1 MKSSEP
7 LVFTLSRIENLMHQV
22 SFDPVRMNGKIITN
36 TSLVDKR
43 YLNEALSV
51 FYDVIQ
57 SGLSVSPLITLVEEK
72 ELIKIRTACSL
83 TISGV
88 LLKSGI
94 PVRPKGG
101 GLIEV
106 IEREPVRFTDML
118 MYWATTIDPIDVL
131 TAQEL
136 TDITGMM
143 RTGNGRIL
151 GNLQEAPMLARERIE
166 EVLERLTSAEFT
178 GVLELS
184 EPNMNV
190 LGVSVERDHMGI
202 ALVGGTNLVAA
213 ARECGINILHES
225 ISGLTDIREMKHI
238 EELI

>member
-1 MKSSEP
+1 VKSSEP

-22 SFDPVRMNGKIITN
+22 SFDPVRMKGKIITN

-72 ELIKIRTACSL
+72 EMIKIRTACSL

-151 GNLQEAPMLARERIE
+151 GNLQEAPMLAREKIE

-213 ARECGINILHES
+213 AQECGINITHES
-225 ISGLTDIREMKHI
+225 ISGLTDIVEMKHI

>member
-1 MKSSEP
+1 
-7 LVFTLSRIENLMHQV
+7 
-22 SFDPVRMNGKIITN
+22 
-36 TSLVDKR
+36 
-43 YLNEALSV
+43 
-51 FYDVIQ
+51 
-57 SGLSVSPLITLVEEK
+57 
-72 ELIKIRTACSL
+72 
-83 TISGV
+83 
-88 LLKSGI
+88 
-94 PVRPKGG
+94 
-101 GLIEV
+101 
-106 IEREPVRFTDML
+106 TDML

-151 GNLQEAPMLARERIE
+151 GNLQEAPMLAREKIE

-213 ARECGINILHES
+213 AQECGINITHES
-225 ISGLTDIREMKHI
+225 ISGLTDIVEMKHI